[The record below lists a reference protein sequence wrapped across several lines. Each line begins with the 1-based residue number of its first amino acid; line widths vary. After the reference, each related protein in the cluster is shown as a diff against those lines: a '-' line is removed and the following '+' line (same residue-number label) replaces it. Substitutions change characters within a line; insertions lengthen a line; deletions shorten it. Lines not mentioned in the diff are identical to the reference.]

1 MFIIIY
7 YNYFLFHLPLIKKKK
22 VILPPTTYVKT
33 SSRPSVPPQK
43 LIPTFNGI
51 RNNPQA
57 NTEEEFVPLPPPPDP
72 PRRKQIKASP
82 LVTANSY
89 PKNGNHLN
97 RIPIPPRKRATPKP
111 AFGRFVSP
119 TGGSKQQMSKFS
131 IYFISVFVN
140 MKCEFHIVT

>member
-1 MFIIIY
+1 MFAINFI
-7 YNYFLFHLPLIKKKK
+7 NYFLFHLPLIKKKK

-43 LIPTFNGI
+43 LIPTFKGI
-51 RNNPQA
+51 SISPQV
-57 NTEEEFVPLPPPPDP
+57 NKEEVFVPPPPPPDP

-82 LVTANSY
+82 LVTASSY

-119 TGGSKQQMSKFS
+119 TGGSKNRMYIFRIYCWS
-131 IYFISVFVN
+131 I
-140 MKCEFHIVT
+140 